1 MAYIFTIILNS
12 NWCQIS
18 VRFFC
23 VLPGTRNLQC
33 KANSPLIHWFLK
45 IGDGAIGTILLIL
58 SLICLCGSL
67 MIMVKILNTL
77 LQGSVAVGIKVVI
90 DIRFGSCNI
99 ETLLKPIIFVDQK
112 M

>member
-1 MAYIFTIILNS
+1 MQDITL
-12 NWCQIS
+12 
-18 VRFFC
+18 
-23 VLPGTRNLQC
+23 T
-33 KANSPLIHWFLK
+33 KSPLIPWFLK
-45 IGDGAIGTILLIL
+45 IGDGGIGAILLVL

-90 DIRFGSCNI
+90 DMGFGSCNI
-99 ETLLKPIIFVDQK
+99 EPLLNPLIFVNQK